1 MTTVTEK
8 QAGGSSSK
16 SVKDTEKVRS
26 TWPIYAMAVVVA
38 GFVGGLIGYSFVGE
52 SLVALGIPDPGP
64 VTTLGLPM
72 LRAMSWVLAALAIG
86 SYMFSAFYISPKFTT
101 REKLSQAPLTVD
113 GHIASRTGAVA
124 VLCFALLALV
134 QVPMVMSDTSG
145 APFIETLSP
154 EMFFSAI
161 TQVAIS
167 AVWLI
172 CAILAFIVGILGL
185 NAKKW
190 GSQPFLF
197 LGAIGMIVPLGMEG
211 HAATGGNHDYGTNAY
226 LWHLVFMAI
235 WIGGLLA
242 LIAHG
247 RRLGPELEPAVRR
260 YSAVALF
267 AVLAVA
273 LSGVVSSLIRVQPED
288 LFTTKYGLIIV
299 AKIVA
304 TILLALFGFA
314 HRQLTIPKLN
324 KDRWAFVRL
333 AVGEVVLMAATAGIA
348 VTMGRTPP
356 PPPRDPNISEM
367 EIYIGYDLFKEPTFF
382 GVFTVWRFDIMFGV
396 IAILAATAYLLGVR
410 SVKKQG
416 KPWNNS
422 YTGFWIA
429 GCLSL
434 LITTSSGIGLY
445 MPATYSMH
453 MTGHMVLSMVVPLLL
468 AMGGP
473 LTLIMTVW
481 DSGTETDGR
490 PTPHDW
496 AYALS
501 HNKFM
506 EIMSIPWANLLQFLF
521 FFYAMYLS
529 IPFYGFVI
537 SEHAGH
543 LIMNWVFIISGY
555 LYFWEMLGP
564 DPVPNHRPAKIR
576 LLWLVISMPIHLFL
590 GVYLMQ
596 LNVVMGEEFYQ
607 QLNLPWE
614 VDLLADQKVGGG
626 IAWAFGSFPLTFA
639 FIWLMLE
646 WRRDEKDEEE
656 LFDARADAAMAN
668 AGSTGDMEMAVAGS
682 GKADSGAA
690 GRRLAD
696 EDDEPV
702 VDELEAYNEM
712 LARYSQGGHAMQ
724 DYHQQEFAPEK
735 KQTKPRKGVRIAKR
749 EPKEP
754 DQES

>member
-1 MTTVTEK
+1 MSTVMEK

-16 SVKDTEKVRS
+16 SVKPTEKVRS
-26 TWPIYAMAVVVA
+26 TWPIYLMAIVVA
-38 GFVGGLIGYSFVGE
+38 GMVGGLIGYAFVGE
-52 SLVALGIPDPGP
+52 SLAALGIPDPGP
-64 VTTLGLPM
+64 VTTFGLPM
-72 LRAMSWVLAALAIG
+72 LRAMSWILAALAIG

-101 REKLSQAPLTVD
+101 REELNHAPLTVD

-124 VLCFALLALV
+124 ILCFALVALV

-145 APFIETLSP
+145 APFIEALSP
-154 EMFFSAI
+154 DMFFAAV

-172 CAILAFIVGILGL
+172 CAIIALVVGLFGL

-197 LGAIGMIVPLGMEG
+197 LGAVLMIVPLGMEG

-226 LWHLVFMAI
+226 LWHLIFMAI
-235 WIGGLLA
+235 WIGGLFA

-247 RRLGPELEPAVRR
+247 RRLGPELETAVRR
-260 YSAVALF
+260 YSSVALF
-267 AVLAVA
+267 AIIAVT
-273 LSGVVSSLIRVQPED
+273 LSGVVSSLIRIHPED
-288 LFTTKYGLIIV
+288 LFTTRYGLIIV
-299 AKIVA
+299 AKMVA
-304 TILLALFGFA
+304 TILVAIIGFA
-314 HRQLTIPKLN
+314 HRQVTIPKLN
-324 KDRWAFVRL
+324 RDRWAFVRL
-333 AVGEVVLMAATAGIA
+333 SIGEVILMAVTAGIA

-367 EIYIGYDLFKEPTFF
+367 EIYIGYELHKEPTFF

-396 IAILAATAYLLGVR
+396 IAILLAVAYLLGVR
-410 SVKKQG
+410 SLKKQG
-416 KPWNNS
+416 KPWKNS
-422 YTGFWIA
+422 YTAWWLA
-429 GCLSL
+429 GCISL
-434 LITTSSGIGLY
+434 FITTSSGIGLY

-481 DSGTETDGR
+481 DSGAEGDGR

-506 EIMSIPWANLLQFLF
+506 DIMSIPWANLLQFLF

-529 IPFYGFVI
+529 VPLYGLVI

-543 LIMNWVFIISGY
+543 LIMNWIFLLSGY

-564 DPVPNHRPAKIR
+564 DPLPRKNPAKIR
-576 LLWLVISMPIHLFL
+576 LLWLVISMPVHLFL

-596 LNVVMGEEFYQ
+596 LNVVMGEEFYL

-646 WRRDEKDEEE
+646 WRRDEREEE
-656 LFDARADAAMAN
+656 ERIDARVKAAN
-668 AGSTGDMEMAVAGS
+668 ASDAEAEETE
-682 GKADSGAA
+682 
-690 GRRLAD
+690 
-696 EDDEPV
+696 EEPV
-702 VDELEAYNEM
+702 VDELAVYNEM
-712 LARYSQGGHAMQ
+712 LARYSHGGSSMQ
-724 DYHQQEFAPEK
+724 DYHQQEFEAPTHDAPK
-735 KQTKPRKGVRIAKR
+735 DAPRKGVRIAKR
-749 EPKEP
+749 
-754 DQES
+754 DQQEDK